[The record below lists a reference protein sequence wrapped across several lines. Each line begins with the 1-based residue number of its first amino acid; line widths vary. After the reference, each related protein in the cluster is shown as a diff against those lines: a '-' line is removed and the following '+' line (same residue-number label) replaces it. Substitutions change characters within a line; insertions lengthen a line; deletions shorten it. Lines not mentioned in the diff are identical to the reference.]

1 MNIKTLFASLLIGST
16 LFTAS
21 CKKEETTTT
30 DDSSPAVKTHTFN
43 IELAYKTTVNAN
55 PKCFID
61 LDAGIAY
68 NVQEAPAHAAEIDLV
83 WFAYNLDQLYL
94 YRPNSAYLFSLHQDG
109 FEIGSLGF
117 GTWSVRNTGL
127 LEYSTSLS
135 KGQVANIKTVANL
148 TTFMKE
154 DLPIQEQIEFNGDS
168 NTFAKVYTF
177 ETGQKKRGVLIAN
190 SNSYDSNGGRA
201 NITVK
206 IQP

>member
-1 MNIKTLFASLLIGST
+1 MNFKTFFASLLIGST

-21 CKKEETTTT
+21 CKKEETTIT
-30 DDSSPAVKTHTFN
+30 DDSQPTVKTHTFN

-68 NVQEAPAHAAEIDLV
+68 NIQEAPAHAADIDLV
-83 WFAYNLDQLYL
+83 WFYYGADQLYL
-94 YRPNSAYLFSLHQDG
+94 YKPNANIFSITTDG
-109 FEIGSLGF
+109 FDIGSLGF
-117 GTWSVRNTGL
+117 GNWSVRNSGL
-127 LEYSTSLS
+127 LEYSLTLS

-148 TTFMKE
+148 TDFIKD
-154 DLPIQEQIEFNGDS
+154 DLPIQSQIEFNGDA

-206 IQP
+206 IQK

>member
-1 MNIKTLFASLLIGST
+1 MNIKILFASLIIGLTVS
-16 LFTAS
+16 S
-21 CKKEETTTT
+21 CKKTDDTVVTT
-30 DDSSPAVKTHTFN
+30 DSPAVTTNTFN

-55 PKCFID
+55 PKCFLD
-61 LDAGIAY
+61 LDKGIAY

-83 WFAYNLDQLYL
+83 WLCYSSNQLYL
-94 YRPNSAYLFSLHQDG
+94 YKPSANIFSIINDG
-109 FEIGSLGF
+109 FSIGTLGF
-117 GTWSVRNTGL
+117 GNWSVRNNGL

-135 KGQVANIKTVANL
+135 KGQVANIKTVADL
-148 TTFMKE
+148 TTFIKD

-168 NTFAKVYTF
+168 DTFAKVYIF